1 MEPNFADLQFNT
13 SQKTDLTAREVSK
26 GQKAIIYAFLINLV
40 AFALVEVLPN
50 LDISP
55 GTGGDIV
62 IASWGLRVCAV
73 VLGLYGIFKIA
84 NELEWSP
91 LAKIANFIFLLI
103 PIINLITLLVVSG
116 KATAFLKKA
125 GYKVGLAG
133 AYK

>member
-1 MEPNFADLQFNT
+1 MEPNFADLKFNKNH
-13 SQKTDLTAREVSK
+13 KTDLTAREISK
-26 GQKAIIYAFLINLV
+26 GQKAVIVAFLINLV

-50 LDISP
+50 LDVSQSM
-55 GTGGDIV
+55 GTWIV
-62 IASWGLRVCAV
+62 IGSWALRLVAV

-84 NELEWSP
+84 NELEWSA
-91 LAKIANFIFLLI
+91 LVKVVIFVSLLI
-103 PIINLITLLVVSG
+103 PVINLITLLVVNG